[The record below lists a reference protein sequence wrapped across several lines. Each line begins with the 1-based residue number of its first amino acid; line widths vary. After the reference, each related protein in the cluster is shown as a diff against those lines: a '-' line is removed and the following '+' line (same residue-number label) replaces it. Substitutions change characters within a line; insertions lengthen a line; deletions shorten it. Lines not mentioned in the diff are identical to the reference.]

1 MQQLTKPQPLRK
13 AELKELLNGFPKRT
27 VRAEI
32 NDVIASVRKVPLKEA
47 KDIKT
52 LYPGE
57 VDEVL
62 KRFK

>member
-1 MQQLTKPQPLRK
+1 MQQLTTPQALRK
-13 AELKELLNGFPKRT
+13 AELRELLNGFPDRT

-32 NDVIASVRKVPLKEA
+32 NDVIATVRKVPLKEA

-57 VDEVL
+57 VEEVL